1 MLKQIQIKNFKVIK
15 DSSLLDL
22 QPLTVLIGRNGS
34 GKSSLIEAL
43 DWLGLAVAEGAEVA
57 TEPFQNINDVLSGW
71 RTKKSPN
78 LSIKLAADPQDI
90 SAGEGVVYQVEV
102 NAAKDSGMPTIVY
115 EELVVKNRDGDSPLI
130 RTVGDARQR
139 RFNVEITEKPNVTD
153 VRERKDRELETLAPT
168 AFEEDWVVTTN
179 PDRLAL
185 SDMDPVRDRAGDFVK
200 EFLERAVFLRL
211 NPRSIASFTSPR
223 MKYSPRLLDDE
234 GSRLASLLGTLDEET
249 LEILV
254 EKLAFIIK
262 GANSL
267 ESHRPSGPADRRYF
281 TFVESLGSRKAPLK
295 VPAWLL
301 SEGTRRVTAILAVLL
316 HDKPPPLLC
325 IEEIENGLDPWTIKY
340 VLDELTGAVERG
352 TQVII
357 TTHSPYLLNL
367 FPPDNILFCDRTPQG
382 VTFTPV
388 NQLPDLE
395 VIQTRMGV
403 GDLYA
408 NRYFHSKRVEMG
420 DAE

>member
-1 MLKQIQIKNFKVIK
+1 MLKQIQVKNFKVIK

-43 DWLGLAVAEGAEVA
+43 DWIGLAVAEGAEVA
-57 TEPFQNINDVLSGW
+57 TEPFQNINNVLSGW

-78 LSIKLAADPQDI
+78 LSIKLVIDPQDI
-90 SAGEGVVYQVEV
+90 SAGEGVVYQIEV
-102 NAAKDSGMPTIVY
+102 NAAKDSGMPAIVS
-115 EELVVKNRDGDSPLI
+115 EDLVVKNRDGESPLI
-130 RTVGDARQR
+130 RTIGDARQR
-139 RFNVEITEKPNVTD
+139 RFNVGITDKPNVTD

-168 AFEEDWVVTTN
+168 IFEEEWVAITN

-185 SDMDPVRDRAGDFVK
+185 SDMDPVRERAGDFVK

-223 MKYSPRLLDDE
+223 MRYSPRLLDDE

-267 ESHRPSGPADRRYF
+267 ESHSPSGPADRRYF

-367 FPPDNILFCDRTPQG
+367 FPPDNILFCDRTSQG
-382 VTFTPV
+382 VTFTAV
-388 NQLPDLE
+388 SELPDLE
-395 VIQTRMGV
+395 VVQTRMGV

-408 NRYFHSKRVEMG
+408 NRFLHNKRAEMG
-420 DAE
+420 GEE